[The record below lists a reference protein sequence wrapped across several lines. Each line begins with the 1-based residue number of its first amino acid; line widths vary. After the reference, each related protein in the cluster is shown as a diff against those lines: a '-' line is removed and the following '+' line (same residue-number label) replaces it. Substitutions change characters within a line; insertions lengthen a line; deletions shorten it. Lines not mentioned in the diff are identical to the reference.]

1 MKYIILFLANLTF
14 STIFVIAQDSLNP
27 GNKSQNISS
36 SQTVAQTKQTETK
49 PATVQVQSSEKI
61 SVVKW
66 YTIEEALQLCKT
78 KPKKIMIDVY
88 TDWCGWCKKMDRDVF
103 SHPVIARYLNDNF
116 YPVKFNAESSA
127 PIDFNGQKFI
137 NENTGTRSTHQF
149 ATALLK
155 GQLSYPSIS
164 YFTEKLEYMG
174 AMPGYKSPDQLEMIL
189 NFIAQ
194 DKFKTTTLEEFEKT
208 FVGNIKRPA
217 AN

>member
-1 MKYIILFLANLTF
+1 MKYIILFLAILTC
-14 STIFVIAQDSLNP
+14 STTFVIAQDTLNS
-27 GNKSQNISS
+27 GNKSQKKQSG
-36 SQTVAQTKQTETK
+36 QTVAQTIQTQTK
-49 PATVQVQSSEKI
+49 PAPLQVQPTEKI

-103 SHPVIARYLNDNF
+103 SHPVIARYLNENY

-149 ATALLK
+149 AAALLK
-155 GQLSYPSIS
+155 GQLSYPSIA

-174 AMPGYKSPDQLEMIL
+174 AMPGYKSPEQLEMIL

-194 DKFKTTTLEEFEKT
+194 DKFKTTKMEEFEKT
-208 FVGNIKRPA
+208 FVGKIKPA
-217 AN
+217 AGN